1 MPGSPPAA
9 PPQPP
14 RVPPAEIPGL
24 QALLAVVVGV
34 VAVAA
39 LYLGRE
45 VLVPITLAVLLSFV
59 LAPVVDLLRRL
70 WLGRIPAVLLAV
82 LLALGAILFVGGL
95 IGAQVAGLA
104 RDAPSYAA
112 TIERKVSAVRAY
124 TVGRFSEVMDSFGRD
139 LGHGGAGTAAPAAA
153 PQAPPPSEEPRP
165 MPVEVRQPA
174 ASPLEIAERVLAPV
188 LHPLATTGIVLVV
201 AIFVLLQRE
210 DLRDRLIR
218 LAGATDLHRTT
229 TALDDAAR
237 RLSRYFLFQLGL
249 NTAFGCLICAGLY
262 AIGVPSPI
270 LWGIVAALLRFVP
283 YIGAPLAAAL
293 PMALAAAVDPGWSM
307 AVWTAALFLVAEPLM
322 GHVVEPM
329 VYGHSTGLSP
339 VSVIVSAIFW
349 GWLWGPV
356 GLILSTPLTLCLV
369 VLGRHVERLEFL
381 DILLG
386 DRPALTPVESFYQRM
401 LAGDPDEALDQAEL
415 LLKERSLSSYY
426 DEVALKGLQLA
437 ASDASRGVLP
447 PERLEVVKEAVR
459 SLVADLSGHD
469 DEDPSATGEA
479 TAGNADMPSLAE
491 RALPKEPPPSG
502 DAPPADALPPEWRS
516 ERAILCIAGRGTLD
530 EAASAMLAQVLGKHG
545 LGAAVVPHEA
555 VARGRVNALDASGV
569 AMVCVSYLEISGNPA
584 HLRYLLRRLRQRL
597 PSGAPILVGLW
608 PAEEAVLKDP
618 EIQKQVGA
626 DLYTSSLREAVA
638 ACLAVS
644 RERGA
649 REPRREM
656 RRSGERVSGPPAVA
670 LADAGGAENNASP

>member
-1 MPGSPPAA
+1 MPDSPPAA
-9 PPQPP
+9 APP
-14 RVPPAEIPGL
+14 RVPPADIPGL
-24 QALLAVVVGV
+24 QGLLAVVVGV

-39 LYLGRE
+39 LYFGRE

-70 WLGRIPAVLLAV
+70 WLGRVPAVLLAV

-95 IGAQVAGLA
+95 IGTQVAGLA

-124 TVGRFSEVMDSFGRD
+124 TVDRFSEAMEGFGRE
-139 LGHGGAGTAAPAAA
+139 LGRPDGPGPAPPAAA
-153 PQAPPPSEEPRP
+153 PRAPAPPASEEPRP
-165 MPVEVRQPA
+165 LPVEVRQPD
-174 ASPLEIAERVLAPV
+174 ASPLELVERVLSPI
-188 LHPLATTGIVLVV
+188 LHPLATTGIVLIV

-210 DLRDRLIR
+210 DLRDRVIR

-237 RLSRYFLFQLGL
+237 RLSRYFLFQLAL
-249 NTAFGCLICAGLY
+249 NTAFGCIIAAGLFF
-262 AIGVPSPI
+262 IGVPSPV

-293 PMALAAAVDPGWSM
+293 PLALAAAVDPGWSM
-307 AVWTAALFLVAEPLM
+307 VVWTAALFLVAEPLM

-329 VYGHSTGLSP
+329 AYGHSTGLTP
-339 VSVIVSAIFW
+339 VSVIVAAIFW

-381 DILLG
+381 DVLFG

-401 LAGDPDEALDQAEL
+401 LAGDPDEAIDQAEL

-437 ASDASRGVLP
+437 AGDASRGVLP
-447 PERLEVVKEAVR
+447 PERLEVVKDSVQ

-469 DEDPSATGEA
+469 DADPSPGGSTKE
-479 TAGNADMPSLAE
+479 TDTPSLAE
-491 RALPKEPPPSG
+491 KAVPKTPAPDG
-502 DAPPADALPPEWRS
+502 DAPAPDAVPPEWRS
-516 ERAILCIAGRGTLD
+516 ERAVLCIAGRGPLD
-530 EAASAMLAQVLGKHG
+530 EAASAMLAQLLGKHG

-555 VARGRVNALDASGV
+555 VARGKVSGLDVSGV
-569 AMVCVSYLEISGNPA
+569 AMVCISYLEISGSPA

-597 PSGAPILVGLW
+597 PGAPVLVGLW
-608 PAEEAVLKDP
+608 PAEEPVLKNRQ
-618 EIQKQVGA
+618 IQAMIGA
-626 DLYTSSLREAVA
+626 DRYVSSLREAVA
-638 ACLAVS
+638 ACLETAH
-644 RERGA
+644 EKGTE
-649 REPRREM
+649 EPKRM
-656 RRSGERVSGPPAVA
+656 ARRSGGPVPGLPAA
-670 LADAGGAENNASP
+670 TLADAEPVANRALP